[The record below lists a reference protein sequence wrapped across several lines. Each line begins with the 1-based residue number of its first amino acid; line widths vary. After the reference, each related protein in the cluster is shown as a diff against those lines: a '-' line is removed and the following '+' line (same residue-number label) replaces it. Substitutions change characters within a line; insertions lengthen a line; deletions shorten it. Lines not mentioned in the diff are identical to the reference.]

1 MADLIDDNT
10 DLVSTGWEAGA
21 LDGIHAGSTTYEWLV
36 GCAPLRFYTR
46 FLFSW
51 HGGLQMAQAPLH
63 HAMPTVFKA
72 LRQSEFLLAS
82 PTPSMLAGNRVCVVG

>member
-10 DLVSTGWEAGA
+10 DLVSAGWEAGA

-46 FLFSW
+46 F
-51 HGGLQMAQAPLH
+51 
-63 HAMPTVFKA
+63 
-72 LRQSEFLLAS
+72 
-82 PTPSMLAGNRVCVVG
+82 